1 MRLRESRWLEVESQ
15 LPTMAFERA
24 RMESAKELDLE
35 KELSKVNQEHGGEPL
50 VLNEEPKIGDV
61 KRRQEAVNDK
71 VFSWME
77 TAAIAGVVARDG
89 RGSYFFHGAGQGGAR
104 PKIYGAERTPLRK
117 VLKE

>member
-1 MRLRESRWLEVESQ
+1 MTVKRVEGEVERIQVVGSRGRESQ

-24 RMESAKELDLE
+24 RMESTKELDLE

-77 TAAIAGVVARDG
+77 TAARAGVVTRDG
-89 RGSYFFHGAGQGGAR
+89 RGTFFSRGGAGRGKA
-104 PKIYGAERTPLRK
+104 KI
-117 VLKE
+117 